1 MGKKLAR
8 TALKHRTETL
18 QAERRERNSK
28 ATLLL
33 ERWGQ
38 SLREQASGVWV
49 EGSEPENIEDQM
61 TSEVMSSLTP
71 EILEIARLHWSMG
84 NAPAEIASK
93 TTRSRTDIREH
104 LAAVR
109 ELVADKVLM

>member
-8 TALKHRTETL
+8 TALKQRTETL

-38 SLREQASGVWV
+38 AQREQATGVWV
-49 EGSEPENIEDQM
+49 EGGEVENIEDQM
-61 TSEVMSSLTP
+61 TLEVMSSLTP
-71 EILEIARLHWSMG
+71 AILEIARLHWSMG

-93 TTRSRTDIREH
+93 TSLSRTDIREH
-104 LAAVR
+104 LAVVR